1 MIVNVVCIF
10 HFTAAKP
17 YVSGLRRGP
26 KVAPQRGTK
35 AYLEWKYKEET
46 RPPPYWSKFTSK
58 KKLKD
63 WNLAVKGGAA
73 HMEAVDQTTHQSI
86 ETAFKHSMGGSQ
98 IVSIHRIEN
107 VELFLKYSEECQRLF
122 RKAIVEGAF
131 VDLSRGK
138 GSSGPAKTMQHLH
151 QDMHS
156 HTYPEINEYY
166 FFHGTKPGYVSVI
179 TGQGLDNRLAGP
191 GLLGTGVYGA
201 EDAAKSSGYTGK
213 SNTHDYCLQNYSYH
227 VHALSVCV
235 FKKNYMYLIPYH
247 IILSIDNFLLL

>member
-1 MIVNVVCIF
+1 MNAVCIF
-10 HFTAAKP
+10 LFSAAIP

-151 QDMHS
+151 QGMHS

-179 TGQGLDNRLAGP
+179 TGQGLDNRLANA

-213 SNTHDYCLQNYSYH
+213 SNTHDYCLQNYSHY
-227 VHALSVCV
+227 VQALGICV
-235 FKKNYMYLIPYH
+235 FKKSTPYLTYH
-247 IILSIDNFLLL
+247 FTY

>member
-179 TGQGLDNRLAGP
+179 TGQGLDNRLANA

-201 EDAAKSSGYTGK
+201 EDAAKSSRYTGN
-213 SNTHDYCLQNYSYH
+213 SNTHDYFLQNYSYH
-227 VHALSVCV
+227 VQALGVCV
-235 FKKNYMYLIPYH
+235 FKKTTCTLYLI
-247 IILSIDNFLLL
+247 ISF